1 MGDVLLQRVRHEPVL
16 IGPMN
21 VGKTTIGTLLAKS
34 FSIPI
39 HSIDAIRERYYL
51 EIGYD
56 TSYADRLLNS
66 KGLWALYQ
74 YWKIFE
80 IYALER
86 LFVDYKE
93 CVFDLGAGHSVYEDP
108 AQFRRAQRA
117 FSAFKN
123 IILLLP
129 SADIMGSLRALKQ
142 RDPSMSVEKHE
153 LNLHFL
159 QDPSNRKLATRI
171 IYTDNLTEAEVCK
184 RIIDSCYGGN
194 MSFHDV
200 SSNSLD

>member
-1 MGDVLLQRVRHEPVL
+1 MCDVLLPCVRDEPVL

-21 VGKTTIGTLLAKS
+21 VGKTTVGTLLAKS

-39 HSIDAIRERYYL
+39 HSIDAFRERYYL

-56 TSYADRLLNS
+56 TSYADKLLNS

-80 IYALER
+80 IHALER
-86 LFVDYKE
+86 FFVDFRD

-123 IILLLP
+123 VILLVP
-129 SADIMGSLRALKQ
+129 SADIMGSLRTLKQ
-142 RDPSMSVEKHE
+142 RDLSMSVEKHE

-159 QDPSNRKLATRI
+159 QDPSNRKLSTRI
-171 IYTDNLTEAEVCK
+171 IYTDSLTEAEVCK
-184 RIIDSCYGGN
+184 GIIDSCYRGK
-194 MSFHDV
+194 MTLHDA
-200 SSNSLD
+200 SSNAFD